1 MPSRNESGRKSLNL
15 IELVGP
21 TGFSGYYWSAR
32 KTDPYLFGSP
42 GTDFGGPYQSKLE
55 AAAEALCAHP
65 PGVVALEPVVITR
78 QDLDER
84 EGGWPV
90 KSVTLKISVG
100 MYLEEI
106 GDNQPVGF
114 VSETGLAESLGR
126 VVPTLTSSNSCLE
139 VLRCDLVWNSVAL
152 SRKES
157 LPVLEMLVDA
167 CWRHPARDNPVE
179 FLRALT
185 AQVSFPDLGV
195 EGRPARHAFV
205 FRPVPRERQLP
216 A

>member
-1 MPSRNESGRKSLNL
+1 MPARTESGRKSLNL

-21 TGFSGYYWSAR
+21 TGSSGYYWSTR
-32 KTDPYLFGSP
+32 KAEPFLFGSP

-100 MYLEEI
+100 MYPEEI

-114 VSETGLAESLGR
+114 ISETGLAEPLGR
-126 VVPTLTSSNSCLE
+126 VVPLLTSAHAYLE
-139 VLRCDLVWNSVAL
+139 VLNCDLVWNSVAL
-152 SRKES
+152 SRKEGM
-157 LPVLEMLVDA
+157 PVLEMMVDA
-167 CWRHPARDNPVE
+167 RWRHPARENPVE

-185 AQVSFPDLGV
+185 AQVSFPDLAV
-195 EGRPARHAFV
+195 EGRQARHAFV
-205 FRPVPRERQLP
+205 FRPVPHKR
-216 A
+216 